1 MEERIVFECN
11 NVIIYNKDVG
21 EDSEKLGE
29 MMGKELFVINRL
41 DKPVSGLICLAK
53 NPKAAAFLNK
63 QVQDKTISKTYYA
76 VVLGR
81 LDSKGELKDLLLH
94 DKRKNK
100 SFVVNRERKGVK
112 DASLDYEVLRE
123 IEREGEIYSLV
134 RVNLHT
140 GRTHQIRV
148 QFASRKHPLV
158 GDGKYGSRVKGD
170 IRLMS
175 CRLSLTL
182 PGDSERRTFEIPYND
197 EFISF

>member
-11 NVIIYNKDVG
+11 NVIIYNKAVG

-29 MMGKELFVINRL
+29 MMGKEIFVINRL

>member
-11 NVIIYNKDVG
+11 NVIIYNKAVG

>member
-11 NVIIYNKDVG
+11 NVIIYNKAVG

-76 VVLGR
+76 IVLGR

-148 QFASRKHPLV
+148 QFASRKHSLV

>member
-11 NVIIYNKDVG
+11 NVIIYNKAVG

-29 MMGKELFVINRL
+29 MIGKELFVINRL